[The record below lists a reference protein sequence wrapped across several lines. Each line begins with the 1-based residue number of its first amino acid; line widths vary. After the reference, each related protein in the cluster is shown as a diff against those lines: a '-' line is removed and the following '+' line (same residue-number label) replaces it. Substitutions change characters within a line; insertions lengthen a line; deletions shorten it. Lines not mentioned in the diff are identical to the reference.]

1 MSERERLIFAAIL
14 GEKKLEILEFLLQNS
29 DENGF
34 VSTTVNEICTKLNVS
49 KPTTINTLKILENKK
64 IFKRVKNGIY
74 HFRM

>member
-1 MSERERLIFAAIL
+1 MSERERLIFAALL

-49 KPTTINTLKILENKK
+49 KPTTINTLKLLESKK
-64 IFKRVKNGIY
+64 IFERVKNGIY
-74 HFRM
+74 RFRM